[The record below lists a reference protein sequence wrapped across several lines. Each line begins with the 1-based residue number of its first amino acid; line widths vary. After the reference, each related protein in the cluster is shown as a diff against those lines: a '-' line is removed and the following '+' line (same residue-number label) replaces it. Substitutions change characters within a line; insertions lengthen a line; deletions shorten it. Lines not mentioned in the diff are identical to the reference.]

1 MWNYYSR
8 CNVCSSLKGITWKWL
23 KRLVQASKSKTHIS
37 QLRPN
42 TAHEKKNIKKG
53 TSKKGEGKKKQLK
66 NKVGGKFQLQLAPF
80 QRQPTAS
87 HAWITSLPRQ
97 PGSSSRQLQPQ
108 LMLACSGQGDDW
120 RLPLWPPLGW
130 IHSPSSA
137 LLESGWSSLPET
149 SGWAAN
155 ASRPASSAAVFS
167 SGAGPNSTHPPS
179 LPRKPAPCTRAGG
192 MECQTDD

>member
-1 MWNYYSR
+1 MEVTEKTCTSFKEQNTHFTVETKHSP
-8 CNVCSSLKGITWKWL
+8 WK
-23 KRLVQASKSKTHIS
+23 K
-37 QLRPN
+37 
-42 TAHEKKNIKKG
+42 ENIKKG

-66 NKVGGKFQLQLAPF
+66 NKVGGKIQLQLAPF

-97 PGSSSRQLQPQ
+97 PGSSSGQLQPQ

-120 RLPLWPPLGW
+120 GLPLWPPLGW
-130 IHSPSSA
+130 IHFPNSA

-149 SGWAAN
+149 SGWAAS
-155 ASRPASSAAVFS
+155 ASRPASSAAAFS
-167 SGAGPNSTHPPS
+167 SGAGPNSTHPSS

-192 MECQTDD
+192 SVKQMIS